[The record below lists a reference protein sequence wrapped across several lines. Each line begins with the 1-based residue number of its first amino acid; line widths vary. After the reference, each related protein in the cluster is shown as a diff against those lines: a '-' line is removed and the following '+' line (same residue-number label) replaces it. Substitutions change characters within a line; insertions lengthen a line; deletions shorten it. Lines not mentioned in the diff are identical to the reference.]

1 MYEYPLGTAS
11 PQDFYSFNFFDKSHC
26 HLHVYNICM
35 RYRRICIKLHNSA
48 MPTTNEKLQ
57 WFFLSDIS
65 LQQVSLDCGVLKAL
79 YNLQTTSI
87 KNYLDVS
94 QKNPI
99 LSRGPMCNSA
109 THSHVRECLSLLQVR
124 VRFYVRDQTL
134 MDLLTMFG

>member
-1 MYEYPLGTAS
+1 MSTLWVLLAPRISILSISLINLIVTYMFITLV
-11 PQDFYSFNFFDKSHC
+11 H
-26 HLHVYNICM
+26 
-35 RYRRICIKLHNSA
+35 YRRVCIKVHNSA
-48 MPTTNEKLQ
+48 MPTTNEELQ

-109 THSHVRECLSLLQVR
+109 THSHVRGCLRLLQVR
-124 VRFYVRDQTL
+124 VRFYVRDQAL
-134 MDLLTMFG
+134 MDLLTIFG